1 MVVLASAPV
10 DQVPCV
16 ARAPLQP
23 PEAVHP
29 VALSEF
35 QLRLDMPPAAT
46 VVGDA
51 VRVTVGVA
59 EVGTLV
65 WVAARVTAGFAA
77 VTEVGS
83 VVVVWP
89 VADCW
94 QAAKAEKDAQT
105 MSQADR
111 REAARPRSVVAVERS
126 EHRMLSNEDRILSN
140 R

>member
-1 MVVLASAPV
+1 LVVLASAPV

-16 ARAPLQP
+16 ARVPLQP
-23 PEAVHP
+23 PEAVHA

-35 QLRLDMPPAAT
+35 QLRLDVPPAAT
-46 VVGDA
+46 VVEDA

-59 EVGTLV
+59 EVGTPL
-65 WVAARVTAGFAA
+65 WVAPDGAAGFSA

-94 QAAKAEKDAQT
+94 HAAKAENDAQT
-105 MSQADR
+105 ISQVDR
-111 REAARPRSVVAVERS
+111 REAARPRSVVAVERN
-126 EHRMLSNEDRILSN
+126 ERRMLSNR
-140 R
+140 